1 MNQTTYPKITSDSIS
16 RDDLLVIIN
25 SALRLK
31 EINFVRQAILH
42 WLAAYPGDLYFNYLY
57 ARTLVDEAKHLQSIS
72 ILEMLEKADPEFAP
86 AYELHYKALVASGS
100 KDPRVAG
107 CYFGLTGRKLD
118 SILLPAWSSVY
129 RESQK
134 AFSHEKLEEA
144 ELLVQQ
150 ALIADPNQVL
160 PAILHLQTALLMHDM
175 QTTENLANL
184 YHSRWPECLQFGYIL
199 ASAQM
204 TLGSDSEAVALLH
217 TCVTRDSAYQV
228 ASRIWGNDNP
238 YRSLW
243 PDSQQVKLDITV
255 PSQIAAALGWNQL
268 EAQYPVLEESIPTN
282 VQVSVG
288 IAEPNVYREES
299 ETQGVEV
306 TLPAN
311 EVEPTEVAETPSSQK
326 RHWSELSAEDVIH
339 KHWTQ
344 LTPNEILQKSKGAPV
359 EAVKPP
365 AEKLA
370 RKPDKDSSCSKIAVE
385 NHPESVKDIRS
396 ELDRIAN
403 RLRVP
408 GLNTADRRFPVYV
421 IFTTRK
427 GLETQYGS
435 QTAFILDELM
445 KQLVET
451 LRKKSGWT
459 ALLFY
464 ADDSAYTTALSIKP
478 APYNDAWKLKL
489 AIADL
494 DKALA
499 KKGEMIGTLLIVGG
513 PEVVPFHMLP
523 NPTDDADTQVASD
536 NPYSS
541 TDDNYFIPEWPIGR
555 LPGGSSRD
563 AGILMRA
570 LRQMASD
577 HSSAT
582 IAEPWWS
589 RFNIFS
595 PFINSLQQR
604 LQPHA
609 MINNRPAFG
618 YTAAVWKQ
626 ASLEVFRHIG
636 DAQSVLS
643 SPPVKTNGL
652 IGSGLFPAKLCYFN
666 LHGVADSAEWYGQP
680 DYEEMQS
687 NPEYPVALAPTDIN
701 DSGSTPLIIFSEA
714 CYGTHIEEKEE
725 DDALSLKFLSS
736 GTKAIVGSTCVAYG
750 SMTTPLIA
758 ADKLGQA
765 FWKQI
770 KEGKTAGEALRNA
783 KISFAQEMN
792 RVQGFLDGED
802 QKTLISF
809 ILLGDPL
816 VSITPAKR
824 KEKRFI
830 RESMEEKFLTT
841 CESECEPIKEG
852 DLSVAVMTQVKSIV
866 EQYLP
871 GLKEASYSLSKQYM
885 ANSKENSQLNK
896 SRVNERTIVTISKQY
911 TITKK
916 VHSHYARLTF
926 DRRGKIIKL
935 AVSR

>member
-1 MNQTTYPKITSDSIS
+1 MNQTPTSKNNGDSIS
-16 RDDLLVIIN
+16 RDDLLAIIN

-31 EINFVRQAILH
+31 ESNFVRQTILH

-57 ARTLVDEAKHLQSIS
+57 ARTLVDEAKHAQAIS
-72 ILEMLEKADPEFAP
+72 ILEMLEKTDPEFAP

-100 KDPRVAG
+100 RNPRVAG

-118 SILLPAWSSVY
+118 SIQLPAWSSVY

-134 AFSHEKLEEA
+134 AFGLEKLEEA
-144 ELLVQQ
+144 EFLVQQ
-150 ALIADPNQVL
+150 ALIADPMQVL
-160 PAILHLQTALLMHDM
+160 PAILHLQAASLMHDV

-184 YHSRWPECLQFGYIL
+184 YHSRWTECLQFGYIL

-204 TLGSDSEAVALLH
+204 TLGFESEAVSLLH
-217 TCVTRDSAYQV
+217 TCVTRDSAGQV
-228 ASRIWGNDNP
+228 ASHIWGKENP
-238 YRSLW
+238 YQSLW
-243 PDSQQVKLDITV
+243 PDKQQVKFDITV
-255 PSQIAAALGWNQL
+255 PQQIASALGWNQL
-268 EAQYPVLEESIPTN
+268 EAQYPVLEETILPALEGSEEVIEPSTYPEETEN
-282 VQVSVG
+282 QAVD
-288 IAEPNVYREES
+288 IATSANAIEP
-299 ETQGVEV
+299 VEV
-306 TLPAN
+306 
-311 EVEPTEVAETPSSQK
+311 EVPLSKQ
-326 RHWSELSAEDVIH
+326 RHWSELSADEVIH
-339 KHWTQ
+339 KHWSQ
-344 LTPNEILQKSKGAPV
+344 LTPSEVLQKANGPTV
-359 EAVKPP
+359 EAVKPQ
-365 AEKLA
+365 AEKPS
-370 RKPDKDSSCSKIAVE
+370 RKKDKESVHSSISGE
-385 NHPESVKDIRS
+385 SDPESVKNIRT
-396 ELDRIAN
+396 ELDRIAT

-408 GLNTADRRFPVYV
+408 GLITGDRRFPVYV

-427 GLETQYGS
+427 GLEAQYGS

-464 ADDSAYTTALSIKP
+464 ADDSAYTTSLSIKP
-478 APYNDAWKLKL
+478 APHNDAWKLKL

-494 DKALA
+494 DKALS

-555 LPGGSSRD
+555 LPGGSGRD

-577 HSSAT
+577 HSSET
-582 IAEPWWS
+582 RSGPWWR

-595 PFINSLQQR
+595 PFVNSLQQV

-609 MINNRPAFG
+609 VINNRPAFG
-618 YTAAVWKQ
+618 YTAAIWKQ
-626 ASLEVFRHIG
+626 ASLEVFRPIG
-636 DAQSVLS
+636 DAQSLLS

-652 IGSGLFPAKLCYFN
+652 IGSGIFPAKLSYFN

-680 DYEEMQS
+680 DYDEMQS
-687 NPEYPVALAPTDIN
+687 NPEYPVALAPPDLSE
-701 DSGSTPLIIFSEA
+701 SGSTPLIVFSEA
-714 CYGTHIEEKEE
+714 CYGTHIEQKEE

-736 GTKAIVGSTCVAYG
+736 GTKAMVGSTCVAYG
-750 SMTTPLIA
+750 SVTTPLIA

-770 KEGKTAGEALRNA
+770 KDGRTAGEALRNA

-792 RVQGFLDGED
+792 RAQGFLDGED

-816 VSITPAKR
+816 ASITTVKK

-830 RESMEEKFLTT
+830 RENMNEKLSTT
-841 CESECEPIKEG
+841 NESEYEPIKDG
-852 DLSVAVMTQVKSIV
+852 DLSVNVMTQVKSIV

-871 GLKEASYSLSKQYM
+871 GLKEANYSLSKQYITS
-885 ANSKENSQLNK
+885 SKANSQLDNS
-896 SRVNERTIVTISKQY
+896 SRGNERTVVTISKQY
-911 TITKK
+911 TITKR

-926 DRRGKIIKL
+926 DNRGKIVKL